1 MILSIVSCDYPEL
14 IPHFSFCLASR
25 FAGKTELCK
34 TLAETYFGSEKD
46 MIRIDLSEYMEKHSV
61 SRLIG
66 PPPGYIGYDEGG
78 QLTEAVRRSPHSVVL
93 LDEVEKAHGDVL
105 NILLQIMEDGILTD
119 GKGRTINL
127 KNTILVLTSNVGSRR
142 ILELTRQGASSSV
155 PTDDVTEGGD
165 HVLYPELSRVVKEE
179 LEATMKP
186 ELLNRI
192 DEIVVFSPLSA
203 TDLSNISELLV
214 QKVVA
219 RAASEQKMKLTVD
232 SSIVRRVMEEGSS
245 NAEQFGARPMRRAAQ
260 RFVEDSL
267 SDAIIQGF
275 LKEGDAATIKLAA
288 ALSKDG
294 KDRVIIVRESD
305 GETFEAQIEDGNG
318 GIGSSDSSSSFAR
331 QSLVVDVASEPTNG
345 DEIASEATNGDEITK
360 RRGKKSKD
368 LSTMT
373 ETAS

>member
-1 MILSIVSCDYPEL
+1 
-14 IPHFSFCLASR
+14 
-25 FAGKTELCK
+25 
-34 TLAETYFGSEKD
+34 
-46 MIRIDLSEYMEKHSV
+46 MIRIDMSEYMEKHSV

-78 QLTEAVRRSPHSVVL
+78 QLTEAVRRAPHSVVL

-155 PTDDVTEGGD
+155 PTDAVTEGGD
-165 HVLYPELSRVVKEE
+165 HILYPELSRVVKEE
-179 LEATMKP
+179 LEMTMKP

-192 DEIVVFSPLSA
+192 DEIVVFSPLSL

-214 QKVVA
+214 QKVVD
-219 RAASEQKMKLTVD
+219 RASSEQKMKLTVD
-232 SSIVRRVMEEGSS
+232 SSVIRRVMEEGSS

-275 LKEGDAATIKLAA
+275 LKEGDAAMIKLAPMA
-288 ALSKDG
+288 KDG

-305 GETFEAQIEDGNG
+305 GKTFEAQIEDGNG
-318 GIGSSDSSSSFAR
+318 GIGSSDSSTSLAR
-331 QSLVVDVASEPTNG
+331 QSQDALDVESEPTNG
-345 DEIASEATNGDEITK
+345 ESESGLDAIQTA
-360 RRGKKSKD
+360 
-368 LSTMT
+368 MT
-373 ETAS
+373 ETAPVS

>member
-1 MILSIVSCDYPEL
+1 
-14 IPHFSFCLASR
+14 
-25 FAGKTELCK
+25 LCK

-46 MIRIDLSEYMEKHSV
+46 MIRIDMSEYMEKHSV

-78 QLTEAVRRSPHSVVL
+78 QLTEAVRRAPHSVVL

-155 PTDDVTEGGD
+155 PTDAVTEGGD
-165 HVLYPELSRVVKEE
+165 HILYPELSRVVKEE
-179 LEATMKP
+179 LEMTMKP

-192 DEIVVFSPLSA
+192 DEIVVFSPLSL

-214 QKVVA
+214 QKVVD
-219 RAASEQKMKLTVD
+219 RASSEQKMKLTVD
-232 SSIVRRVMEEGSS
+232 SSVIRRVMEEGSS

-275 LKEGDAATIKLAA
+275 LKEGDAAMIKLAA
-288 ALSKDG
+288 MSKDG

-318 GIGSSDSSSSFAR
+318 GIGSSDSSSSLAR
-331 QSLVVDVASEPTNG
+331 QSLDALDVESRPTNG
-345 DEIASEATNGDEITK
+345 ESESGLDAIQ
-360 RRGKKSKD
+360 SA
-368 LSTMT
+368 MT
-373 ETAS
+373 ETAPVS